1 MRIGIDASRANL
13 LNKTGTEWY
22 AFHLTCAL
30 FPLIKN
36 EDEVIL
42 YLKEEPLPGWGALPK
57 NFKFKILKWPPKFLW
72 TLIRLSIEMVVNP
85 VDLLFV
91 PSHTIPFF
99 CPKKT
104 ITTLHD
110 IGFEHSKELYG
121 QKSIGK
127 SSLFKYLL
135 NFLTRFFTLGKYG
148 ANEYD
153 YHRFSARL
161 ALSKSQRILTVSE
174 FSKQDIIQTY
184 KINQYRVQ
192 VVPNG
197 VDFSKFYQTIRENSS
212 KIAEIQAKLNLVK
225 PYLMALGRIEKKKN
239 SLGLVEAF
247 RLLLQDIKFKN
258 YKLLLA
264 GTSGLGSEEVF
275 EKIKEFDLSKQVF
288 CPGWIKAEYL
298 PYILAGAEVFVM
310 PSFFEG
316 FGVPVLEAM
325 AVGTPVVCSNRASL
339 PEVVGDSGIMIE
351 PSDPNSICQGIKKV
365 LSDQG
370 LKNRL
375 VQSGYKRAQ
384 TFSWEKSG
392 QKLAKIIY
400 G

>member
-13 LNKTGTEWY
+13 LKKTGTEWY
-22 AFHLTCAL
+22 AFHLIRAL
-30 FPLIKN
+30 FTALKP

-42 YLKEEPLPGWGALPK
+42 YLKEEPLSDWGALPE
-57 NFKFKILKWPPKFLW
+57 NFKFKILKWPPRFLW
-72 TLIRLSIEMVVNP
+72 TLIRLSLEMVINP

-91 PSHTIPFF
+91 PAHIVPFF
-99 CPKKT
+99 CPQKT

-127 SSLFKYLL
+127 SGLLKHLL
-135 NFLTRFFTLGKYG
+135 NFLVRFFTLGKYG

-184 KINQYRVQ
+184 KIDPGRVS
-192 VVPNG
+192 VVPNA
-197 VDFSKFYQTIRENSS
+197 VDFSRFNETIRENPN
-212 KIAEIQAKLNLVK
+212 KIAEIQANLDLVR

-239 SLGLVEAF
+239 SLGLVKAF
-247 RLLLQDIKFKN
+247 KILRQDIQFKN
-258 YKLLLA
+258 YKLLLV
-264 GTSGLGSEEVF
+264 GTFGLGSEEVF
-275 EKIKEFDLSKQVF
+275 EKIKEYNLSDQVI

-298 PYILAGAEVFVM
+298 PYVLAGAEAFVM

-325 AVGTPVVCSNRASL
+325 AVGTPVVCSNTASL
-339 PEVVGDSGIMIE
+339 PEVVDDSGMLVE
-351 PSDPNSICQGIKKV
+351 PSDPNSICQGIKTV
-365 LSDQG
+365 LTDQG
-370 LKNRL
+370 LKSRL
-375 VQSGYKRAQ
+375 VQSGYKRAKL
-384 TFSWEKSG
+384 FSWEKSG
-392 QKLAKIIY
+392 QKLAEIIF